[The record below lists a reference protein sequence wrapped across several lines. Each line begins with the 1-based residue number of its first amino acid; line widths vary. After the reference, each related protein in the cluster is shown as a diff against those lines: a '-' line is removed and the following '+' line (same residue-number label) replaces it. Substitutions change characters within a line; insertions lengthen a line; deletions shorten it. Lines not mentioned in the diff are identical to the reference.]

1 MKKIIVLSLVGLFL
15 LSGCSHT
22 NDLGLE
28 VANHLTIY
36 EMEDFNQEITESV
49 IEIDNEELIEEIV
62 NILNSAHKQ
71 TGSVDIRIPDYR
83 MDLNEDSVFLWL
95 DDNSGTVMSVE
106 DTETIYSISSKG
118 RRRLIEIIG
127 ER

>member
-22 NDLGLE
+22 NDLRLE
-28 VANHLTIY
+28 VADHLTIY
-36 EMEDFNQEITESV
+36 KMEDFHQEIPESV
-49 IEIDNEELIEEIV
+49 IEIDHEELIEEIV

-83 MDLNEDSVFLWL
+83 MDLNEESVFLWL
-95 DDNSGTVMSVE
+95 DDNRGDVMNV
-106 DTETIYSISSKG
+106 DDFVKI
-118 RRRLIEIIG
+118 
-127 ER
+127 